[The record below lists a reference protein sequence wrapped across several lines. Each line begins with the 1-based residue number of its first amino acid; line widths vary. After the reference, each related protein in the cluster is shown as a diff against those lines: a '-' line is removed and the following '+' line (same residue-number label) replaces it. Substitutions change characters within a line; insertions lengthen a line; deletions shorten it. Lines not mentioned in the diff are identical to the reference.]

1 MGPSK
6 ASRWA
11 CHKMSALGGRE
22 RTCPGRSTR
31 LGVVGGPRSQPPALP
46 HRLGWRAPPAR
57 TRRSSSRPGPAPT
70 TPLPACPAPR
80 PPGARGVTG
89 PPAAAGVERGVRRA
103 ALQHPPHPRRGSPRP
118 RSLPCLPAQAAVGPD
133 LVINGFYCPR
143 TEIVYVLGATLPKLQ
158 SASFHQSPRERG
170 EGRQETGERQRD
182 HVREAG
188 RGHFFP
194 CPLSG
199 VRVW

>member
-1 MGPSK
+1 MGLSQNVSSGRAREDLPRPLHATRGRGRTPVAAPGPSPP
-6 ASRWA
+6 
-11 CHKMSALGGRE
+11 LGLAG
-22 RTCPGRSTR
+22 TPSSDPTQQ
-31 LGVVGGPRSQPPALP
+31 LPPRAGAHHPA
-46 HRLGWRAPPAR
+46 
-57 TRRSSSRPGPAPT
+57 
-70 TPLPACPAPR
+70 PACPAPR